1 MWPKI
6 NKKTQKEIK
15 LGYLSSCCCIVRV
28 LCIFWILKH
37 LFFRVL
43 RLMICTW
50 SWHHTS
56 PSGPGPWAWTSVV
69 PDLGEK
75 VSLTKDTWS
84 LLLAWPLSFQT
95 AFACDVYPRFLALLH
110 PSPVINSTIV
120 SIVMGGSSGSF
131 PAAQLGLTT
140 GTFKKG
146 SCGCLL
152 PGDFWK
158 QLDCRTKPHQHGRK
172 ELKCTP

>member
-56 PSGPGPWAWTSVV
+56 PSGPGNFCGPWPGRESV
-69 PDLGEK
+69 PYKRHLELAASLATLLSNSLCLWC
-75 VSLTKDTWS
+75 VS
-84 LLLAWPLSFQT
+84 PLSSSVAPFSCNKPYNCKHCHGGFLWVFSGSPTRFNYWDFQEGELWLLV
-95 AFACDVYPRFLALLH
+95 AWRFLKA
-110 PSPVINSTIV
+110 V
-120 SIVMGGSSGSF
+120 
-131 PAAQLGLTT
+131 GL
-140 GTFKKG
+140 
-146 SCGCLL
+146 
-152 PGDFWK
+152 
-158 QLDCRTKPHQHGRK
+158 
-172 ELKCTP
+172 